1 MNRHEK
7 ITGDNTAGT
16 PSEAEL
22 LARLGLTSGASNRD
36 VEATHDE
43 IIAFVARA
51 PEDLRAWAER
61 QTAAADEAYAR
72 LSGAPADPAA
82 EDPEVAPAG
91 VTPPPGPLD
100 APQAPS
106 DHRPRRR
113 RLIVAG
119 ATAIALAAVG
129 FGVYSL
135 GGDKNDKGSAAAP
148 ATQTTGTPVDSQQ
161 VAELTQK
168 VSANPKDVKTLVKLG
183 DVYFQAGDYETA
195 AKWMTKVVDL
205 QPRNTTAL
213 LALGAVRFNVGKTA
227 EAERYWRKVAEI
239 APKNVEAHYD
249 LGFLY
254 LSKNP
259 PDMAKVKSEWNQ
271 VVALDPGS
279 DVAKTISAHL
289 SQLGSSPSGSTTGK

>member
-1 MNRHEK
+1 MNRPEK
-7 ITGDNTAGT
+7 TTGDNTAGT

-22 LARLGLTSGASNRD
+22 FARLGLTSGASNRD
-36 VEATHDE
+36 VESAHDE

-72 LSGAPADPAA
+72 LSGASADPVAA
-82 EDPEVAPAG
+82 DTEMAPAA
-91 VTPPPGPLD
+91 VTPPPGPVG

-106 DHRPRRR
+106 GQRSRRR

-129 FGVYSL
+129 FGVYGL
-135 GGDKNDKGSAAAP
+135 GGDKNDPGSAAAP
-148 ATQTTGTPVDSQQ
+148 ITETTGTPVDPQQ

-168 VSANPKDVKTLVKLG
+168 ISANPKDVKSLVNLG

-195 AKWMTKVVDL
+195 ATWMTKVVAL

-227 EAERYWRKVAEI
+227 EAERHWRKVAEI
-239 APKNVEAHYD
+239 DPKNVEAHYD

-289 SQLGSSPSGSTTGK
+289 SQIGTSAAGSTTGK

>member
-1 MNRHEK
+1 MNRLEK
-7 ITGDNTAGT
+7 TTGDNTAGT
-16 PSEAEL
+16 PSETEL
-22 LARLGLTSGASNRD
+22 LACLGLTRGASNSD
-36 VEATHDE
+36 VEAAHDE

-51 PEDLRAWAER
+51 PEDLRAWAEQ
-61 QTAAADEAYAR
+61 QTAAADEAYTR
-72 LSGAPADPAA
+72 LSGDPAD
-82 EDPEVAPAG
+82 EAPNVTPTA
-91 VTPPPGPLD
+91 VTPPPPGPVD
-100 APQAPS
+100 APQAPAGS
-106 DHRPRRR
+106 RSRRR

-135 GGDKNDKGSAAAP
+135 GGDKKDKGSAAAP
-148 ATQTTGTPVDSQQ
+148 ATQTTATPVDSQQ
-161 VAELTQK
+161 VAQLMQK
-168 VSANPKDVKTLVKLG
+168 ISTNPKDVKSLVKLG

-195 AKWMTKVVDL
+195 ATWMTKVVAL

-227 EAERYWRKVAEI
+227 EAERHWRKVTEI

-289 SQLGSSPSGSTTGK
+289 SQLGTAAPGSTTGK

>member
-1 MNRHEK
+1 MNRLDET
-7 ITGDNTAGT
+7 TGENTAGT

-22 LARLGLTSGASNRD
+22 FARLGLTSGASNRD
-36 VEATHDE
+36 VETAHDE

-61 QTAAADEAYAR
+61 QTAVADEAYTR
-72 LSGAPADPAA
+72 LSGDSAAEAPSVTPAA
-82 EDPEVAPAG
+82 
-91 VTPPPGPLD
+91 VTPPPSGPVD
-100 APQAPS
+100 APQAPAGPRS
-106 DHRPRRR
+106 RRR

-135 GGDKNDKGSAAAP
+135 GGDKKDKGSAATP
-148 ATQTTGTPVDSQQ
+148 ATTQTTATPVDSQQ
-161 VAELTQK
+161 VAQLMEKIST
-168 VSANPKDVKTLVKLG
+168 NPKDVKSLVKLG

-227 EAERYWRKVAEI
+227 EAERHWRKVAEI

-259 PDMAKVKSEWNQ
+259 PDMAKVKAEWNQ

-289 SQLGSSPSGSTTGK
+289 SQLGTSPTGSTTGK